1 MKGVGEK
8 TAALFEKLHV
18 YTAEE
23 LVSYYPRDYEQFSVP
38 VPLDQAPAEEI
49 LAVEGHLAGNVA
61 TRHVRGLSITTFE
74 AVSYTHLTLP
84 TNSRV

>member
-1 MKGVGEK
+1 MDIRTLKGVGEK

-38 VPLDQAPAEEI
+38 VPLDQAPVEEVT
-49 LAVEGHLAGNVA
+49 AVEGRLLGFPSPPL
-61 TRHVRGLSITTFE
+61 RCPVRA
-74 AVSYTHLTLP
+74 AVCI
-84 TNSRV
+84 